1 MMAMMRIKKIYY
13 KIIGVTILLM
23 MGIQFIL
30 SNSEP
35 FDRGRSYLPSIPS
48 EDEIFENSIEP
59 IDCIFMKYHSEQENY
74 TCGLDVETGKLL
86 FPEEFVKQISDI
98 SFKIRDDLEN
108 ENEKV
113 ASFQISYSDPDKY
126 VPKLPYSL
134 DGLNKF
140 YEENEGQKIIQGG
153 IQNELQNEPENGLQT
168 TPRTD
173 SYFLNFAAYQV
184 ELRDRV
190 RCMDNTRA
198 LPVTTQWDKNGYF
211 YPTQIAQFAL
221 SHFSRFTEN
230 VSLKRR
236 VLSANFDLLAITSQ
250 HNLPYIINVKDLQ
263 SSNDSSENT
272 KSDNYNLQASNL
284 KNFNLTTNSLI
295 INFMVPSNLNQES
308 KKSCHYA
315 PEKPQKSSI
324 TLEINSI
331 NPAVQIYVTYNVV
344 RCLNLAKFNKC
355 SGRVFRKSRTKL
367 NFNDNADS
375 ELDDSLPK
383 NDTEPIVTV
392 EIVIPVYI
400 PAEETMSE
408 FLIHSR
414 NVYADVI
421 KALLHYTENLKD
433 LKIDLFGTHKTPKMN
448 QVKLRFDRL
457 MSVRISDVCAEN
469 MFNFEL
475 KENSELEFFWNA
487 VDFLKNEYD
496 ESGGYPN
503 VVKRKIDGYETLDKG
518 WYGSMVQGHS
528 MSVLARA
535 YFLQKTADSTGDEYF
550 QALLDLMQPFK
561 VDSKDHGVRN
571 FIFGKYVWYEEYPMQ
586 PNGQF
591 VLNGFMYSLV
601 GLFDALLA
609 CNSES
614 ENQQIPIASS
624 CFKLSQELFSSGLDS
639 LFTCLPLFDNGF
651 GSVYD
656 LRHIFSTKHVPP
668 NRARW
673 DYHSVHIT
681 LLKFFNHILKKTD
694 DGGQGH
700 RKLLLQDDATLDLYH
715 ERFQVIMER
724 WVGYSDGQFSSHN

>member
-1 MMAMMRIKKIYY
+1 
-13 KIIGVTILLM
+13 
-23 MGIQFIL
+23 
-30 SNSEP
+30 
-35 FDRGRSYLPSIPS
+35 
-48 EDEIFENSIEP
+48 
-59 IDCIFMKYHSEQENY
+59 
-74 TCGLDVETGKLL
+74 
-86 FPEEFVKQISDI
+86 
-98 SFKIRDDLEN
+98 
-108 ENEKV
+108 
-113 ASFQISYSDPDKY
+113 
-126 VPKLPYSL
+126 
-134 DGLNKF
+134 
-140 YEENEGQKIIQGG
+140 
-153 IQNELQNEPENGLQT
+153 
-168 TPRTD
+168 
-173 SYFLNFAAYQV
+173 
-184 ELRDRV
+184 
-190 RCMDNTRA
+190 
-198 LPVTTQWDKNGYF
+198 
-211 YPTQIAQFAL
+211 
-221 SHFSRFTEN
+221 
-230 VSLKRR
+230 
-236 VLSANFDLLAITSQ
+236 
-250 HNLPYIINVKDLQ
+250 
-263 SSNDSSENT
+263 
-272 KSDNYNLQASNL
+272 
-284 KNFNLTTNSLI
+284 
-295 INFMVPSNLNQES
+295 MVPSNLNQES

-324 TLEINSI
+324 TLEINTI

-344 RCLNLAKFNKC
+344 RCLNVAKFNKC

-367 NFNDNADS
+367 DFHDDKDADS
-375 ELDDSLPK
+375 GPDESLPK

-469 MFNFEL
+469 LFNFEL

-503 VVKRKIDGYETLDKG
+503 TVKRKIDGYDTLDKG

-535 YFLQKTADSTGDEYF
+535 CFLQKTTDSTGDEYF

-561 VDSKDHGVRN
+561 IDSKDHGVRN

-614 ENQQIPIASS
+614 ENPQIPLASS
-624 CFKLSQELFSSGLDS
+624 CFKLSQELFCAGLDS

-681 LLKFFNHILKKTD
+681 LLKFFNHILKKTEEKEE
-694 DGGQGH
+694 DGKAGVMLVDH

-715 ERFQVIMER
+715 ERFQVILER